1 MDKLIYCLLLAK
13 SNHAKPETTLN
24 SLKGVKEA
32 GLVAVEYHN
41 ISAIISDVT
50 EKQFV
55 ANKQHAVEFA
65 LVIDKLAQKYT
76 LLPMRFGSMMDSTG
90 SVMDML
96 ERNEVEIEAGLKKVK
111 NKWEYGLKVLCDRE
125 KLKEELIAKQDNDSL
140 NLVKPEIDPNKS
152 VYKTYVLKK
161 LSEHRAEEQI
171 LSFVDS
177 ILVEIKTYLRK
188 LKAVDKCKKMTNET
202 TIIDAVFL
210 LDKKKKKE
218 VINLVKDLQQKYPQ
232 LNFLLTG
239 PWPPYNFV
247 NKSIK

>member
-1 MDKLIYCLLLAK
+1 MDKMIYCLLLAK

-24 SLKGVKEA
+24 SLKGVMEA

-50 EKQFV
+50 EKQFIV
-55 ANKQHAVEFA
+55 NKQRAVEFA
-65 LVIDKLAQKYT
+65 LVIDQLAQKYT
-76 LLPMRFGSMMDSTG
+76 LLPMRFGSMMDSAD
-90 SVMDML
+90 SVMEML
-96 ERNEVEIEAGLKKVK
+96 ERNEVEIEDSLKKVK

-125 KLKEELIAKQDNDSL
+125 KLKEELTAKKDNDTL
-140 NLVKPEIDPNKS
+140 NFVKPEIGSNNS
-152 VYKTYVLKK
+152 VYKDYVLKK
-161 LSEHRAEEQI
+161 LNEHRAEEQI

-177 ILVEIKTYLRK
+177 ILVEIKIYLQE

-218 VINLVKDLQQKYPQ
+218 VINLVKDLQQKYLQ

-247 NKSIK
+247 ELNLK

>member
-1 MDKLIYCLLLAK
+1 MKLKLKPAWK
-13 SNHAKPETTLN
+13 S
-24 SLKGVKEA
+24 
-32 GLVAVEYHN
+32 
-41 ISAIISDVT
+41 
-50 EKQFV
+50 
-55 ANKQHAVEFA
+55 
-65 LVIDKLAQKYT
+65 
-76 LLPMRFGSMMDSTG
+76 
-90 SVMDML
+90 
-96 ERNEVEIEAGLKKVK
+96 K

-188 LKAVDKCKKMTNET
+188 LKAVDKCKKWPTKPPSSML
-202 TIIDAVFL
+202 FL

-247 NKSIK
+247 EINIK